1 MTVIIGQAPNNL
13 GPLTTTFTP
22 PPACTV
28 AVGAATGGLGG
39 WLGLGGQEDVAY
51 LGQAC
56 SWGKAYDDT
65 GCWPETTA
73 GVAETKAPLY
83 GWGFY
88 SPGLHCPV
96 GYATACSATGGSGG
110 GSEWPVQFKLRD
122 GETAVGCCPSGYG
135 CANNNGQTCTMMATS
150 TAVPT
155 VTCDGDTTGGL
166 GTMTV
171 PNKEASI
178 TTFSVYAPMIQIN
191 WQSSDR
197 SHSTSSSSSRRTSTT
212 KKSSSESTHTSS
224 SATKSSHSNS
234 DDHSHTAS
242 TSATETLVT
251 DDSPSPTGGQ
261 STGGP
266 NQPTNTPPTLQEGQT
281 SSGDDGPLSPGA
293 KVAIGVTCAVA
304 VLVFAVCALFYF
316 WRKRKNAQE
325 EQDLDRMYGLQP
337 NMVENGA
344 FGNAVDDPGFYRGQ
358 RQVTA
363 PSAPPTQ
370 NPFEGSEV
378 PSSSGGTSEVQR
390 PAAPYYKPY
399 RPPGAS

>member
-1 MTVIIGQAPNNL
+1 
-13 GPLTTTFTP
+13 
-22 PPACTV
+22 
-28 AVGAATGGLGG
+28 
-39 WLGLGGQEDVAY
+39 
-51 LGQAC
+51 
-56 SWGKAYDDT
+56 
-65 GCWPETTA
+65 
-73 GVAETKAPLY
+73 
-83 GWGFY
+83 
-88 SPGLHCPV
+88 
-96 GYATACSATGGSGG
+96 
-110 GSEWPVQFKLRD
+110 
-122 GETAVGCCPSGYG
+122 
-135 CANNNGQTCTMMATS
+135 MMATS

-155 VTCDGDTTGGL
+155 VTCDGDTTGAL

-212 KKSSSESTHTSS
+212 KKSSSESSKTSS
-224 SATKSSHSNS
+224 SATKSSHSSS

-251 DDSPSPTGGQ
+251 DDSPSPTGG
-261 STGGP
+261 P

-281 SSGDDGPLSPGA
+281 SSGDGGPLSPGA

-344 FGNAVDDPGFYRGQ
+344 FGNGVDDPGFYRGQ